1 MHRQASLGFNFLNV
15 FFSEILLNLDSA
27 RSIATAFLY
36 LLTTMFPI
44 TLGELLCIAFHT
56 EGGKLGESKLRGQI

>member
-1 MHRQASLGFNFLNV
+1 MY
-15 FFSEILLNLDSA
+15 FFPEIFLNLDSA

-56 EGGKLGESKLRGQI
+56 GGGKLGESKGANLSLAF